1 MLEGTRAGTREG
13 TKGGAREGAN
23 TDSMLLQTELVG
35 RDSSPTRRSNTSG
48 GSSGGNGGGG
58 NGGGE
63 SSGSGAQVT
72 ARGPA
77 LTPMFKHH
85 TLRCSFGEFVFLNAF
100 VFGYYHQIIYF
111 IYYILSNLTI
121 YSLLHGS
128 SSSIS
133 SFLFQD
139 RDNDKSFLSPVGSAS
154 ARLLTRPRKAK
165 LIWNVSSTSSITR
178 FTDHSAAVKA
188 IAWSPH
194 QHGLLAS
201 SGGTADCCIRFWN
214 TLTGEFSFS
223 FSFFVLLIKYFFFYP
238 VYTLVDL
245 TYI

>member
-1 MLEGTRAGTREG
+1 MLYYDFFIQFFSSSSSSSSFLPQKIGENCNAISNNSAATSSSSISTDNANGMLEGTRAGTREG

-100 VFGYYHQIIYF
+100 VFGYYHQNIFYT
-111 IYYILSNLTI
+111 L
-121 YSLLHGS
+121 YSLKSYH
-128 SSSIS
+128 
-133 SFLFQD
+133 LFT
-139 RDNDKSFLSPVGSAS
+139 SPWI
-154 ARLLTRPRKAK
+154 LLFY
-165 LIWNVSSTSSITR
+165 L
-178 FTDHSAAVKA
+178 F
-188 IAWSPH
+188 
-194 QHGLLAS
+194 
-201 SGGTADCCIRFWN
+201 
-214 TLTGEFSFS
+214 FSFS
-223 FSFFVLLIKYFFFYP
+223 RS
-238 VYTLVDL
+238 
-245 TYI
+245 

>member
-63 SSGSGAQVT
+63 SSGSGTQVT

-77 LTPMFKHH
+77 LTPMFKYH

-165 LIWNVSSTSSITR
+165 LIILKGQCVLKMIL
-178 FTDHSAAVKA
+178 FCFAV
-188 IAWSPH
+188 
-194 QHGLLAS
+194 
-201 SGGTADCCIRFWN
+201 T
-214 TLTGEFSFS
+214 
-223 FSFFVLLIKYFFFYP
+223 IK
-238 VYTLVDL
+238 
-245 TYI
+245 I

>member
-63 SSGSGAQVT
+63 SSGSGTQVT

-77 LTPMFKHH
+77 LTPMFKYH

-111 IYYILSNLTI
+111 IYYILSNLPSI
-121 YSLLHGS
+121 HFSMDPPLLSLL
-128 SSSIS
+128 
-133 SFLFQD
+133 
-139 RDNDKSFLSPVGSAS
+139 
-154 ARLLTRPRKAK
+154 
-165 LIWNVSSTSSITR
+165 
-178 FTDHSAAVKA
+178 
-188 IAWSPH
+188 
-194 QHGLLAS
+194 
-201 SGGTADCCIRFWN
+201 
-214 TLTGEFSFS
+214 
-223 FSFFVLLIKYFFFYP
+223 FFFKI
-238 VYTLVDL
+238 VIMINHSCHLLVVPLPD
-245 TYI
+245 Y

>member
-48 GSSGGNGGGG
+48 GGHGNGSGRGGSGGNGGNGGGG

-77 LTPMFKHH
+77 LTPMFKYH

-100 VFGYYHQIIYF
+100 VFGYYHQNIFYT
-111 IYYILSNLTI
+111 L
-121 YSLLHGS
+121 YSLKSYH
-128 SSSIS
+128 
-133 SFLFQD
+133 LFT
-139 RDNDKSFLSPVGSAS
+139 SPWI
-154 ARLLTRPRKAK
+154 LLFY
-165 LIWNVSSTSSITR
+165 L
-178 FTDHSAAVKA
+178 F
-188 IAWSPH
+188 
-194 QHGLLAS
+194 
-201 SGGTADCCIRFWN
+201 
-214 TLTGEFSFS
+214 FSFS
-223 FSFFVLLIKYFFFYP
+223 RS
-238 VYTLVDL
+238 
-245 TYI
+245 